1 MRFEMTLF
9 RRLPPIQRI
18 QLSNVLCRKRSSLSV
33 EENNFYDVA
42 IVGGGAVGSC
52 MAHLL
57 NRKIPNLRVALIESS
72 ERPPSQP
79 PIQRVPSP
87 RSYALSPQSLKIL
100 GDTVT
105 SRLPL
110 GYYDS
115 MQVWQTDSPAT
126 LTFTSN
132 DLDGDPDKAPYLGA
146 CCEDQSLVATLWE
159 DIQGSTHLMTNTRLQ
174 SITAGDTNTLA
185 TFTTQDGKE
194 FQTALLIGADGGQS
208 WVRKSTGISRFG
220 GEYEQNALTFTV
232 SLSENSAS
240 MSGRA
245 FQRYLFDGGPM
256 ALLPTYSTGHAVV
269 VWSSSPE
276 TLAYWQRANNDD
288 FVTFLNECLME
299 GPMRVPPLFEAK
311 SSPPVGTIIS
321 NLIYGAERVLDTVHY
336 GLSMTSQQ
344 PNPSFRIPPRIEAIA
359 SPKFQFP
366 LSCFQSSSYVKGR
379 VALVG
384 DAAHTVH
391 PMAGQG
397 LNLGLGDVDF
407 LVTRLEK
414 AHRSGMD
421 LSTYLN
427 EYNSSRHSSV
437 SISLGGIHCL
447 QRLFLFRGAPM
458 QHAKTLGLNLVQNF
472 GPLRRQLAAAAAL
485 GVVV

>member
-1 MRFEMTLF
+1 MNFLRKVPLAP
-9 RRLPPIQRI
+9 RARLA
-18 QLSNVLCRKRSSLSV
+18 NVLSRKTLSDSA
-33 EENNFYDVA
+33 ESYNFYDVA
-42 IVGGGAVGSC
+42 IVGGGAVGAT

-57 NRKIPNLRVALIESS
+57 NRKMPSLRVALVEASD
-72 ERPPSQP
+72 RKPQQPSL
-79 PIQRVPSP
+79 QRVPSP
-87 RSYALSPQSLKIL
+87 RSYALSPQSLTIL
-100 GDTVT
+100 GDAVT

-115 MQVWQTDSPAT
+115 MQVWQADSPAT
-126 LTFTSN
+126 LTFTCN
-132 DLDGDPDKAPYLGA
+132 DLDGDLERAPYLGA
-146 CCEDQSLVATLWE
+146 CCEDQPLVATLWE
-159 DIQGSTHLMTNTRLQ
+159 NIHGHVHLMTNTRLQ

-185 TFTTQDGKE
+185 TFTTQDGKIY
-194 FQTALLIGADGGQS
+194 QTTLLIGADGGQS

-232 SLSENSAS
+232 SLPKNSAG
-240 MSGRA
+240 MGGRA

-256 ALLPTYSTGHAVV
+256 ALLPTYSIGHAVV

-276 TLAYWQRANNDD
+276 TLAHWQNANNDN
-288 FVTFLNECLME
+288 FATYLNDCLME

-311 SSPPVGTIIS
+311 SSPLVGTFLS

-336 GLSMTSQQ
+336 GLSMSSQQ
-344 PNPSFRIPPRIEAIA
+344 PSPSFRVPPKIEAIV

-407 LVTRLEK
+407 LVTCVEK
-414 AHRSGMD
+414 AHKTGMD
-421 LSTYLN
+421 LSTFLN
-427 EYNSSRHSSV
+427 EYNSSRHGSV
-437 SISLGGIHCL
+437 SISLGGIHSL
-447 QRLFLFRGAPM
+447 QRMFLFKGAPM
-458 QHAKTLGLNLVQNF
+458 QHAKTLGLNLVQNI

-485 GVVV
+485 GVVM

>member
-1 MRFEMTLF
+1 M
-9 RRLPPIQRI
+9 
-18 QLSNVLCRKRSSLSV
+18 
-33 EENNFYDVA
+33 EESNFYDVA

-57 NRKIPNLRVALIESS
+57 NRKLPSLRVALIEAGSPPPLQ
-72 ERPPSQP
+72 RPL
-79 PIQRVPSP
+79 QRFPSP
-87 RSYALSPQSLKIL
+87 RSYALSPQSLKVL
-100 GDTVT
+100 GGAVT

-115 MQVWQTDSPAT
+115 MQVWQADSPAT

-146 CCEDQSLVATLWE
+146 CCEDQPLVATLWE
-159 DIQGSTHLMTNTRLQ
+159 DIRGSTHLMTNTTLR
-174 SITAGDTNTLA
+174 SVTAGDTNTLA
-185 TFTTQDGKE
+185 TFTTQDGKQFE
-194 FQTALLIGADGGQS
+194 TALLIGADGGQS
-208 WVRKSTGISRFG
+208 WVRKSAGISRFG

-232 SLSENSAS
+232 SLAEDSAG

-245 FQRYLFDGGPM
+245 FQRYLSDGGPM
-256 ALLPTYSTGHAVV
+256 ALLPTHSQGHAVV

-276 TLAYWQRANNDD
+276 ALAKWQSGNDED
-288 FVTFLNECLME
+288 FVIFLNESLKE
-299 GPMRVPPLFEAK
+299 GPMRVPPLFEGK
-311 SSPPVGTIIS
+311 SSPAVGTMLS
-321 NLIYGAERVLDTVHY
+321 NVIYGMERVLDTVQY

-344 PNPSFRIPPRIEAIA
+344 PNPSFRVPPRIEAIA

-397 LNLGLGDVDF
+397 LNLGLGDVDC
-407 LVTRLEK
+407 LVTSLEK
-414 AHRSGMD
+414 AHRAGMD
-421 LSTYLN
+421 LSSFLN
-427 EYNSSRHSSV
+427 EYNSGRHRSV

-447 QRLFLFRGAPM
+447 QRLFLLQGAPM
-458 QHAKTLGLNLVQNF
+458 QHAKTLGLNLVQNI

-485 GVVV
+485 GVVI